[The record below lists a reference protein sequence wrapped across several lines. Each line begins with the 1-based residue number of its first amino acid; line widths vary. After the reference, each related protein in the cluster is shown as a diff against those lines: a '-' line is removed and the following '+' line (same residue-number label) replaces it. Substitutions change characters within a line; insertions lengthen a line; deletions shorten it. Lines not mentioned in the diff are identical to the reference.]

1 MAASGGCKGK
11 SICSKHV
18 TMLTAVIMSFGVI
31 SCCLGHGEGDRD
43 DRLRAEGK
51 GCIESERRALLAIR
65 SDMFDSD
72 ERFSSC
78 IGEDCCS
85 WRGVACDNAT
95 SHVIKLDLHHPY
107 PYDLV
112 DEGFCAASETMGV
125 SKLNPALHD
134 LKHLEYLDLSMNNF
148 SGSHIP
154 HMIASL
160 VHLEYL
166 NLSNAM
172 FGGLIPPQLGNL
184 SKLHYL
190 DLGGCRHSD
199 PRADDLDWL
208 SRIPSL
214 KYVDMSF
221 VNLSKATNWLHQV
234 NSIPSLE
241 VLHLRWASLP
251 YIPSPLPHFNMTSIV
266 KLDISGYLNFYPA
279 ILRWFSHASSLVY
292 LDLFECGGID
302 IESLQMTL
310 GALSNLKA
318 LDLQYNLIKGDIF
331 GIVMNVSRSFKHLDL
346 SWNSLSGD
354 IEQVLR
360 SLGPLEYLA
369 LDGNELNGYIPEMIE
384 NFTNSLRYLSLRSNH
399 IAGEI
404 PQTMGNLIN
413 LEYLDFSYNNIIGD
427 IPMNFGNLSNLK
439 SLRLSRNNIS
449 GQIPEIIGNLQNM
462 QSLYLS
468 DNFITGQIPKTFN
481 RLYNLQNLDVSS
493 NHLTRLVPGTFRKLC
508 NLTLIF
514 LSDNKIGGELSD
526 VIDDLSDCKRE
537 GDLYLFVNDNN
548 LSGIVP
554 SSMGQLSTLQ
564 VLDLSSNL
572 LEGNITE
579 EHFSK
584 LTNLIQLDISYN
596 SLNVILPNDWL
607 PPFNAYRIIMSSCHL
622 GTKFPAWIQTQT
634 YLKDLSL
641 SGVGL
646 SGSLP
651 TWFPDI
657 LKGRGIHI
665 DLSNN
670 SLDGPIPL
678 GFANTSNL
686 AILSL
691 SRNNLNGSFPSFFCN
706 LNYLQVFDLSN
717 NNLSGEITCH
727 KSFPTSLQSL
737 HLNHNNLSGR
747 FPSFLKHCEQ
757 LVTLDLGENNLFDEI
772 PTWVGENLLSLREN
786 HSSAHSKSH
795 FSPGFGSFFQ

>member
-72 ERFSSC
+72 VRFSSW

-112 DEGFCAASETMGV
+112 DVGFCAASETMGV

-221 VNLSKATNWLHQV
+221 VDLSKATNWLHQV

-251 YIPSPLPHFNMTSIV
+251 YIPSPLPHFNMTSII

-279 ILRWFSHASSLVY
+279 ILRWFSHASSLLY
-292 LDLFECGGID
+292 LYLFECGGID

-318 LDLQYNLIKGDIF
+318 LDLQYNRIKGDIF

-354 IEQVLR
+354 IEQVLW

-413 LEYLDFSYNNIIGD
+413 LEYLDLSYNNIIGG
-427 IPMNFGNLSNLK
+427 IPVNFDNLINLK
-439 SLRLSRNNIS
+439 TLRLSRNNIS

-462 QSLYLS
+462 QSLDLF

-481 RLYNLQNLDVSS
+481 KLYNLQNL
-493 NHLTRLVPGTFRKLC
+493 C
-508 NLTLIF
+508 
-514 LSDNKIGGELSD
+514 
-526 VIDDLSDCKRE
+526 
-537 GDLYLFVNDNN
+537 
-548 LSGIVP
+548 
-554 SSMGQLSTLQ
+554 
-564 VLDLSSNL
+564 
-572 LEGNITE
+572 
-579 EHFSK
+579 
-584 LTNLIQLDISYN
+584 
-596 SLNVILPNDWL
+596 
-607 PPFNAYRIIMSSCHL
+607 II
-622 GTKFPAWIQTQT
+622 
-634 YLKDLSL
+634 
-641 SGVGL
+641 
-646 SGSLP
+646 
-651 TWFPDI
+651 
-657 LKGRGIHI
+657 
-665 DLSNN
+665 
-670 SLDGPIPL
+670 
-678 GFANTSNL
+678 
-686 AILSL
+686 
-691 SRNNLNGSFPSFFCN
+691 
-706 LNYLQVFDLSN
+706 
-717 NNLSGEITCH
+717 
-727 KSFPTSLQSL
+727 
-737 HLNHNNLSGR
+737 
-747 FPSFLKHCEQ
+747 
-757 LVTLDLGENNLFDEI
+757 
-772 PTWVGENLLSLREN
+772 
-786 HSSAHSKSH
+786 
-795 FSPGFGSFFQ
+795 